1 VGLRCWIQDRAQTNP
16 ILDVMGLQPGSIISA
31 PDASSKSHYLL
42 ILGYDYQPCFSPE
55 KLGQ

>member
-1 VGLRCWIQDRAQTNP
+1 VLIDQTDP

-31 PDASSKSHYLL
+31 PDANSQSHYLL

-55 KLGQ
+55 KLQQ

>member
-1 VGLRCWIQDRAQTNP
+1 LIDKTTTQDRAQTDP

-31 PDASSKSHYLL
+31 ADANSKSHYLL

-55 KLGQ
+55 KLQQ